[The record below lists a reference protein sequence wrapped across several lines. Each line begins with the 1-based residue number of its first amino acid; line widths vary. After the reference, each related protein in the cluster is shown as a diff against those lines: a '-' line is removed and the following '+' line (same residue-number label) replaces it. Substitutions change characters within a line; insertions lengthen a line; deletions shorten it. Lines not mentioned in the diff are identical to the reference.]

1 MPDPGNCGVGLAR
14 MTGNN
19 PTKSLPL
26 CRLSF
31 TVFRITYR
39 CTDVNCFRPD
49 GGEFGGLPV
58 FWGNF
63 LDNSNKAHAPGPRR
77 KGPGG
82 RPGEAEKGRN
92 LFFDKKRP
100 AAL

>member
-1 MPDPGNCGVGLAR
+1 MPDPSNCGVGLAR

-39 CTDVNCFRPD
+39 CADVNCFRPA
-49 GGEFGGLPV
+49 GANLAVCRFLGEI
-58 FWGNF
+58 FW
-63 LDNSNKAHAPGPRR
+63 AIQTRR
-77 KGPGG
+77 VPLGPGG
-82 RPGEAEKGRN
+82 RPGEAEKERN